1 MTLTLSP
8 ADREALHVALL
19 DAEVMIVD
27 LQSEADFLQLRV
39 RLIAASIAGLL
50 GGFVLV
56 LAVIHELCDGRL
68 GVRRNLNQVE
78 PGLFGQ
84 TQRVLDSDD
93 ATCSPP
99 GPTRRTSGTRIR
111 SLMRVSLMSGSFHRI
126 LMRETKSLR
135 YATRTEAP

>member
-1 MTLTLSP
+1 M
-8 ADREALHVALL
+8 ALL

-93 ATCSPP
+93 ADLF
-99 GPTRRTSGTRIR
+99 TSGSHEANLGDSNTLIDA
-111 SLMRVSLMSGSFHRI
+111 SLADERLLPQNPYARNEKPPLRDAHGGFQRVNTHWC
-126 LMRETKSLR
+126 
-135 YATRTEAP
+135 